1 MTENDGKERQ
11 ALKQHLDKEFEIKE
25 VGRLE
30 YFLGIEVAHSKKGIF
45 ISQQKYV
52 PDLLR
57 ETEKL
62 ACKPASTPIDPNH
75 KLGEAE
81 EDVVTDREM
90 YQRLVGRLIYF
101 SHTRPDIAYNVTIQ
115 GRFIYKL

>member
-1 MTENDGKERQ
+1 MIENDGKERQ
-11 ALKQHLDKEFEIKE
+11 DLKQHLDKEFEIKE

-57 ETEKL
+57 ET
-62 ACKPASTPIDPNH
+62 DH
-75 KLGEAE
+75 KLGDAE

-90 YQRLVGRLIYF
+90 YQRLVGKLIYF

-115 GRFIYKL
+115 GRFIYKI